1 MPIARNKTS
10 NGQKNGQ
17 KSRRDNALK
26 PSPEEQL
33 GTDPGP
39 VPESVVRD
47 DLLRLVFT
55 TCHPVLTTESRVA
68 LTLRLLGGLTT
79 GDVVILGRIMPASNH
94 TFACEVVDGVTRI
107 QAVYKPVSGE
117 RPLWDFT
124 DGTLAFREYA
134 AWVVSDALGWDVVPP
149 TVLRNGPAGSGMV
162 QLWCEPDGGV
172 EPVDIV
178 PEDAVPDGYL
188 HVLDAVD
195 DRDRPVALVHEDT
208 RPLRRMAIFDVVVN
222 NTDRKGGH
230 VLAMADGHRFG
241 VDHGVCFHTDDKLRT
256 VLWGWAGD
264 PLSDEETGALAA
276 LESDLAD
283 GALRRTLEPLL
294 TEREIDRTAWRCR
307 RLIAEGMLP
316 IPSGGWPS
324 IPWPPF

>member
-1 MPIARNKTS
+1 
-10 NGQKNGQ
+10 
-17 KSRRDNALK
+17 
-26 PSPEEQL
+26 
-33 GTDPGP
+33 
-39 VPESVVRD
+39 
-47 DLLRLVFT
+47 
-55 TCHPVLTTESRVA
+55 
-68 LTLRLLGGLTT
+68 
-79 GDVVILGRIMPASNH
+79 MPASNH

-172 EPVDIV
+172 DPVDIV

-256 VLWGWAGD
+256 VCGAG
-264 PLSDEETGALAA
+264 PATRSPT
-276 LESDLAD
+276 
-283 GALRRTLEPLL
+283 RRPLL
-294 TEREIDRTAWRCR
+294 SRHSSGTWSAARCARTWSRCSPSARSTVR
-307 RLIAEGMLP
+307 RGGAAGCSPTGSCRSRAAAGRPSRGRRSEGTP
-316 IPSGGWPS
+316 
-324 IPWPPF
+324 

>member
-1 MPIARNKTS
+1 M
-10 NGQKNGQ
+10 
-17 KSRRDNALK
+17 
-26 PSPEEQL
+26 
-33 GTDPGP
+33 
-39 VPESVVRD
+39 
-47 DLLRLVFT
+47 T
-55 TCHPVLTTESRVA
+55 TPPA
-68 LTLRLLGGLTT
+68 AGDLTT

-149 TVLRNGPAGSGMV
+149 TVLRDGPAGSGMV

-172 EPVDIV
+172 DPVDVV

-195 DRDRPVALVHEDT
+195 DRDRPVTLVHEDT

-264 PLSDEETGALAA
+264 PLSDEETGALARLA
-276 LESDLAD
+276 EDLAG

-307 RLIAEGMLP
+307 RLLAEGILP